1 MGANVSTSALSPRK
15 VGVLE
20 DGPIV
25 QLECGSHSSLA
36 LTKAGK
42 VYTWLAETKEA
53 AWVIVY

>member
-1 MGANVSTSALSPRK
+1 MSTSALSPRK